1 MAPATE
7 HAAPGSEPAP
17 GPIGGPEQ
25 ALIVAHGAPSAP
37 EGPEQV
43 LRDLATAVEALLPGP
58 WAVRGATLA
67 TPGAVAAAV
76 SDLPQTK
83 RLLVFPHFMADGWFS
98 TEELPRRLRDAG
110 AGEFDIL
117 PAFGLDPAVL
127 RLCLRRAEEAVLAE
141 RYAPGEA
148 VLLLAAHGSPTDP
161 RPAAVARA
169 AARFLAESR
178 MFREVRT
185 GFVDQAP
192 FLADAARIDR
202 PALCLPFF
210 ASRAGHV
217 KADLPEALA
226 KAEFPGPTLA
236 PIGADAEA
244 PGIIA
249 AALARNAARRVA

>member
-1 MAPATE
+1 MAPAARHT
-7 HAAPGSEPAP
+7 
-17 GPIGGPEQ
+17 
-25 ALIVAHGAPSAP
+25 ALIVAHGSPSSP

-43 LRDLATAVEALLPGP
+43 LRDLAAATEARLPGG

-67 TPGAVAAAV
+67 APGAISAYLDDQR
-76 SDLPQTK
+76 STG
-83 RLLVFPHFMADGWFS
+83 RLMIYPHFMADGWFS
-98 TEELPRRLRDAG
+98 TSELPRRLRATG
-110 AGEFDIL
+110 AGGVDIL

-127 RLCLRRAEEAVLAE
+127 RLCLRRAEEVVLGA
-141 RYAPGEA
+141 RYTPGEA
-148 VLLLAAHGSPTDP
+148 ALLLAAHGSPSDP
-161 RPAAVARA
+161 RPAAAARA
-169 AARFLAESR
+169 AARFLAASS

-192 FLADAARIDR
+192 FLADAARIDG

-217 KADLPEALA
+217 EADLPRALA
-226 KAEFPGPTLA
+226 EAEFPGPVLA

-249 AALARNAARRVA
+249 AAMARNAARRAA

>member
-7 HAAPGSEPAP
+7 HAAPGSGP
-17 GPIGGPEQ
+17 GQ

-37 EGPEQV
+37 EGPAQV
-43 LRDLATAVEALLPGP
+43 LREIAAATEALLPGG

-67 TPGAVAAAV
+67 APGAIAAAL
-76 SDLPQTK
+76 SGLPETK
-83 RLLVFPHFMADGWFS
+83 RLLVYPHFMADGWFTTS
-98 TEELPRRLRDAG
+98 ELPRRLRSAG
-110 AGEFDIL
+110 AGGFEIL

-141 RYAPGEA
+141 RYAPDEA
-148 VLLLAAHGSPTDP
+148 ALLLAAHGSPTDP
-161 RPAAVARA
+161 RPAAAARA
-169 AARFLAESR
+169 AARLLAVSR
-178 MFREVRT
+178 MFREVRI

-192 FLADAARIDR
+192 FLADAARIDG

-217 KADLPEALA
+217 EADLPQALA
-226 KAEFPGPTLA
+226 EAEFPGPMLA
-236 PIGADAEA
+236 PVGADAEV

-249 AALARNAARRVA
+249 AALARNAARRAA